1 MLILKKEKKS
11 ESNKKKKKAKLKNE
25 NFPFYTLKFNFFFKG
40 LFPNGIVK
48 CFKKLFFFFKNTF
61 RNLRKTKKKLLLLAL
76 QPAFP
81 CFVHFRFVFEIF

>member
-48 CFKKLFFFFKNTF
+48 CFKKLFFFFQKHLSKFKKN
-61 RNLRKTKKKLLLLAL
+61 KKKI
-76 QPAFP
+76 AFISFATCIP
-81 CFVHFRFVFEIF
+81 LFRTFSFRV